1 MTGLPNGIK
10 DRSKCRIPLF
20 INGSIRTRLLREYK
34 NQVMEGEID
43 RLRRENYPMMMK
55 NRD

>member
-20 INGSIRTRLLREYK
+20 VNGSIRTRLPREYK
-34 NQVMEGEID
+34 NQVMEGKID